1 MRRAPKVDANQSAIV
16 SALRRV
22 GCEVL
27 SLAAVGN
34 GCPDLLVFVP
44 VTDRLVMLECKDG
57 MKAPSRRSLT
67 PHQREFHK
75 RWPVVVVEDENAA
88 LTAVGLVGI
97 SE

>member
-1 MRRAPKVDANQSAIV
+1 MRRAARTDDNQRAIV
-16 SALRRV
+16 AALRKV

-34 GCPDLLVFVP
+34 GCPDLLVFSP
-44 VTDRLVMLECKDG
+44 AIDKLTMLEVKDG
-57 MKAPSRRSLT
+57 AKAPSRRSLT
-67 PHQREFHK
+67 PHQLKFRE

-88 LTAVGLVGI
+88 LAAAGFVGI